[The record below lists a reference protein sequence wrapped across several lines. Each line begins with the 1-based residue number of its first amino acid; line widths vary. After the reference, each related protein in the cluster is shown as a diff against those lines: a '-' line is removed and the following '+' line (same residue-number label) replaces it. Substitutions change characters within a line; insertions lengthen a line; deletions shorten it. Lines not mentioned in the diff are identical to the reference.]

1 LALISRDSPIVAIAV
16 KDHTYE
22 KMLGN
27 ISEVSARGSP
37 VIAIGFEGDTELPR
51 YVDDA
56 IWIREI
62 PPMFSPVPVIVVLQL
77 WAYYLA
83 KARGCP
89 IDKPK
94 NIAKTVTVE

>member
-1 LALISRDSPIVAIAV
+1 
-16 KDHTYE
+16 
-22 KMLGN
+22 
-27 ISEVSARGSP
+27 
-37 VIAIGFEGDTELPR
+37 
-51 YVDDA
+51 
-56 IWIREI
+56 
-62 PPMFSPVPVIVVLQL
+62 MFSPVPVIVVLQL